1 MIREPITS
9 TSNPTAKK
17 ARRIFQTPG
26 AHSPVVACEGIQVV
40 TQLLATEIARGATV
54 LFDDEALRSHPVMA
68 DLERFESNG
77 GVLVPAT
84 SQVLNHITSKDGRT
98 EIVALFDKPADQPLR
113 ACDLA
118 SGDESAQSVA
128 LVAPSNPGNLGSI
141 MRTLVATGCRTL
153 ILVEGGVSPWNA
165 QTIKASMGACFSLA
179 IRTAPSVGS
188 LAAITTDSGIPLI
201 AASGHHA
208 TPGRPPRA
216 PRVVWLF
223 GPEGR
228 GLSLDQVA
236 LADSVAA
243 LPMSD
248 RVDSLNLSVAVGVF
262 TYSWL
267 FDAE

>member
-1 MIREPITS
+1 M
-9 TSNPTAKK
+9 
-17 ARRIFQTPG
+17 
-26 AHSPVVACEGIQVV
+26 
-40 TQLLATEIARGATV
+40 
-54 LFDDEALRSHPVMA
+54 LFDDDALRSHPMMA
-68 DLERFESNG
+68 DLERFESDG

-113 ACDLA
+113 ACDLVA
-118 SGDESAQSVA
+118 RGEQAQSVA
-128 LVAPSNPGNLGSI
+128 LVSPSNPGNLGSI
-141 MRTLVATGCRTL
+141 MRTLVAAGCRTL
-153 ILVEGGVSPWNA
+153 VLVEGGVSPWNT

-179 IRTAPSVGS
+179 LRTATSVGS
-188 LAAITTDSGIPLI
+188 LAAIATDCGVPLI

-216 PRVVWLF
+216 TRVVWLF

-248 RVDSLNLSVAVGVF
+248 QVDSLNLSVAVGIF

-267 FDAE
+267 FDAEQPD